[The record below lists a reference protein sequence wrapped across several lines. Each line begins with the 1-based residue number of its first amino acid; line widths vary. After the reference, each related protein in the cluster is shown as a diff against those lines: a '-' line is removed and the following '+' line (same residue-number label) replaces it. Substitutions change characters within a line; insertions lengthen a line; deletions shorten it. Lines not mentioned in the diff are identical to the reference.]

1 MKTILIIYAGL
12 DPDGSTATLAQWILR
27 GVKSVGVTGTVMEAS
42 TVTIDDVSN
51 TDGIIC
57 GSGDYNGNPEP
68 AMIDF
73 FDNVLKAG
81 YASKL
86 INMQTMPFGVFA
98 TSAGYGTGVQEV
110 MQSMA
115 RSLLTFGGIYIGGG
129 NWHTSQGVAGMTC
142 IPNGS
147 TTCIPDSGKTWGWVD
162 KTGFQSHLENNA
174 TCYGRRIALAV
185 SFMSDSFRLAQ
196 CANKNPTCDPI
207 CDPINNPELTCC
219 PPPKSSHTSP
229 SKSSHTSSPKSFS
242 SVSKPNHH
250 HKKKSIIP
258 IICIISLIIIMILFT
273 LYIIQNNKVS

>member
-12 DPDGSTATLAQWILR
+12 DPDGSTATLAKYISA
-27 GVKSVGVTGTVMEAS
+27 GVKSVGVTATIMEAS
-42 TVTIDDVSN
+42 TVTIDDVSK

-81 YASKL
+81 YASQL

-129 NWHTSQGVAGMTC
+129 NWHTSQGVAGMTY
-142 IPNGS
+142 
-147 TTCIPDSGKTWGWVD
+147 TPDGGKTWGWVD
-162 KTGFQSHLENNA
+162 ATGFQSHLENNA

-196 CANKNPTCDPI
+196 CANKNPSCDPI

-219 PPPKSSHTSP
+219 PPPINSRINSRINSP
-229 SKSSHTSSPKSFS
+229 INSHTSSPKSFS
-242 SVSKPNHH
+242 SVSSKPNHH
-250 HKKKSIIP
+250 HKKKKKSIIP

>member
-1 MKTILIIYAGL
+1 MNKTILIIYAGL
-12 DPDGSTATLAQWILR
+12 DPDGSTATLAKYILK
-27 GVKSVGVTGTVMEAS
+27 GVKSVGVTATIMEAS
-42 TVTIDDVSN
+42 TVTIDDVSK

-81 YASKL
+81 YASQL
-86 INMQTMPFGVFA
+86 TNMQTMPFGVFA

-142 IPNGS
+142 IPDSGL
-147 TTCIPDSGKTWGWVD
+147 TCTPDDGKTWGWVD

-185 SFMSDSFRLAQ
+185 SSIPDAFKLAQ
-196 CANKNPTCDPI
+196 CANKNPTCDPTF
-207 CDPINNPELTCC
+207 LTCDSNITA
-219 PPPKSSHTSP
+219 KSP
-229 SKSSHTSSPKSFS
+229 QKSFS
-242 SVSKPNHH
+242 SALPKKH
-250 HKKKSIIP
+250 HKKKNKSVIP
-258 IICIISLIIIMILFT
+258 IIYIISLIIFIILFT
-273 LYIIQNNKVS
+273 WYIIRNNTFLST

>member
-1 MKTILIIYAGL
+1 MNKTILIIYAGK
-12 DPDGSTATLAQWILR
+12 DPNGSTATLAKWIQQ
-27 GVKSVGVTGTVMEAS
+27 GVELVEGVTATIMEAS
-42 TVTIDDVSN
+42 TVDIDDVSN

-68 AMIDF
+68 AMINF
-73 FDNVLKAG
+73 FDNVLQAG
-81 YASKL
+81 YASQL
-86 INMQTMPFGVFA
+86 TNIPTMPFGVFA

-129 NWHTSQGVAGMTC
+129 NWHTSQGVVGMTC

-147 TTCIPDSGKTWGWVD
+147 MTCIPDSGKTWGWVD

-185 SFMSDSFRLAQ
+185 SFMSDSFKAAK
-196 CANKNPTCDPI
+196 CANNNSSICDPILPTCDPNI
-207 CDPINNPELTCC
+207 PLNPQPACC
-219 PPPKSSHTSP
+219 PPKSP
-229 SKSSHTSSPKSFS
+229 SKSFS

-250 HKKKSIIP
+250 HKKKKKSIIP